1 VLEVSKQDLLQAK
14 RFLYPNIV
22 TTIRYE
28 VIGLL
33 GMKGVIFTEFFE
45 MVERE
50 FGMQML
56 EQIIDET
63 SSLSGGS
70 YTSVGTYAHTEMVGY
85 AQALSR
91 NTNTPVP
98 DLVRHFGNYLAGSF
112 HRGHSQHFDSC
123 TSLFDML
130 KNVEEHIHVDV
141 RKLYPDAELPVFS
154 YQEVSERLFI
164 LDYESTRGFADLAQG
179 LIEGVAKQYQEKI
192 TIARADHMLD
202 GLHKSRF
209 TITLL

>member
-1 VLEVSKQDLLQAK
+1 VVEVSKQNLLQAK
-14 RFLYPNIV
+14 KFAYPNIV

-56 EQIIDET
+56 EQIVDET

-70 YTSVGTYAHTEMVGY
+70 YTSVGTYAHTEIVGY

-123 TSLFDML
+123 TGLFGML

-154 YQEVSERLFI
+154 YQEISETLFI
-164 LDYESTRGFADLAQG
+164 LDYESSRGFADLAQG
-179 LIEGVAKQYQEKI
+179 LIEGVAKHYEEEIAI
-192 TIARADHMLD
+192 TRVDHMLD

>member
-1 VLEVSKQDLLQAK
+1 
-14 RFLYPNIV
+14 
-22 TTIRYE
+22 
-28 VIGLL
+28 
-33 GMKGVIFTEFFE
+33 MKGVIFTEFFE

-50 FGMQML
+50 FGLEML

-63 SSLSGGS
+63 NSLSNGS
-70 YTSVGTYAHTEMVGY
+70 YTSVGTYEHIEIVGY

-91 NTNTPVP
+91 NTDTPLP

-123 TSLFDML
+123 TGVFGML
-130 KNVEEHIHVDV
+130 KNVDEHIHVDV

-154 YQEVSERLFI
+154 YQEISEALFI

-179 LIEGVAKQYQEKI
+179 LIEGVAKHYEEKI
-192 TIARADHMLD
+192 AITRVDRLLD

-209 TITLL
+209 IITRL

>member
-1 VLEVSKQDLLQAK
+1 
-14 RFLYPNIV
+14 
-22 TTIRYE
+22 
-28 VIGLL
+28 
-33 GMKGVIFTEFFE
+33 MKGVIFTEFFE

-63 SSLSGGS
+63 SSMSGGS
-70 YTSVGTYAHTEMVGY
+70 YTSVGTYSHTEIIGY

-91 NTNTPVP
+91 NTDTPVP
-98 DLVRHFGNYLAGSF
+98 ELVRHFGNYLAGSF
-112 HRGHSQHFDSC
+112 YRDHSLHFDSF
-123 TSLFDML
+123 TGVFGML
-130 KNVEEHIHVDV
+130 KNIEDHIHVDV

-154 YQEVSERLFI
+154 YQEVSASLFI

-179 LIEGVAKQYQEKI
+179 LIEGVAKQYGEKI
-192 TIARADHMLD
+192 AITRVDRLLD

-209 TITLL
+209 IITLL